1 MARKFHYSPPKITNN
16 ILFIA
21 LLGGFLWFMEAFGN
35 SAWNWCLE
43 HFTPL
48 EFVVGV
54 GFGFYLLVFWG
65 LGIPYILLSTT
76 GKPAWLQKHKIQD
89 SNPGRK
95 GPKVPLSKAVKL
107 VLFNQFAGTL
117 PFLLGLYFLLMSLG
131 YEIERTTES
140 WYIILAQLAAF
151 LIIEDVLFFAVHWV
165 MHKKWFF
172 KRFHRVHHE
181 YRESIAIATHYV
193 HYVEHIFG
201 NLIPVFTGV
210 LILQPHPFTILFWI
224 MIVVMNALHTH
235 SGYAFPWM
243 SYSVH
248 HDWHH
253 YHVNGSFSAVGLMD
267 KIFGT
272 DKAFDKLH
280 NDYKSA
286 K

>member
-1 MARKFHYSPPKITNN
+1 MARKFHYSPPKVTNN

-21 LLGGFLWFMEAFGN
+21 LLGGFLWFMEAFGS

-76 GKPAWLQKHKIQD
+76 GKPAWLQKYKIQD
-89 SNPGRK
+89 SHPGRK

-117 PFLLGLYFLLMSLG
+117 LFLLGLYFLLMSLG

-140 WYIILAQLAAF
+140 WYIILAQLAVF

-201 NLIPVFTGV
+201 NLIPVFAGV

-280 NDYKSA
+280 KDYKSA